1 MAMPAPVVTVDG
13 PSGSG
18 KGTLARLIAQRLGWR
33 LLDSG
38 ALYRIVAAVALARRI
53 DTANGGD
60 LAAMAQQLTIE
71 FRDEAVLVDGE
82 DLSRRIREEAVGEA
96 ASVVAALPEVRAAV
110 LRLQTDMRQLPG
122 LVADGRDMGTVVFPD
137 APVKIYLDAGLEA
150 RAERRY
156 KQLIDKGLPANLP
169 ALLASLRDRDERD
182 KGRVVSP
189 LKPAPDAFI
198 IDSTS
203 LSIDRVLE
211 LALDRVRAVGLMG
224 DTNIN
229 QP

>member
-1 MAMPAPVVTVDG
+1 MPAPVVTVDG

-182 KGRVVSP
+182 TGRVVSP